1 MKEYR
6 SFEEVDR
13 DLKIL
18 KLQNE
23 IDKEELKLNIK
34 RVKKEIS
41 PKVLLGNLSDL
52 LKKKALETKA
62 MVEGAAKGF
71 IEEFNEKNFNKNKT
85 TLRVEPIEREVI
97 DPFDTEIIVEKV
109 VIDTE
114 STATDRD
121 RPVKP

>member
-1 MKEYR
+1 MKEYK

-23 IDKEELKLNIK
+23 IDKEELKLSIK
-34 RVKKEIS
+34 HVKKEIS

-52 LKKKALETKA
+52 VKRKALEAKA
-62 MVEGAAKGF
+62 MVEGAAQGF
-71 IEEFNEKNFNKNKT
+71 IEEYKEKNSSRIGT
-85 TLRVEPIEREVI
+85 EIRVEPIDNDVV
-97 DPFDTEIIVEKV
+97 DPVETEIIVEKV

-114 STATDRD
+114 TADLNRD
-121 RPVKP
+121 RPIKP

>member
-23 IDKEELKLNIK
+23 IEKEELKLNIK
-34 RVKKEIS
+34 HVKREIS

-52 LKKKALETKA
+52 VKRKALEAKA

-71 IEEFNEKNFNKNKT
+71 IEEYKDNNPPRVGAD
-85 TLRVEPIEREVI
+85 LRVEPIDNEMAGPVE
-97 DPFDTEIIVEKV
+97 TEIIVEKV
-109 VIDTE
+109 IID
-114 STATDRD
+114 AGTDEVNRD
-121 RPVKP
+121 KPFNP

>member
-6 SFEEVDR
+6 SFEEIDR

-23 IDKEELKLNIK
+23 IDKEELKLSIK
-34 RVKKEIS
+34 HVKREIS

-52 LKKKALETKA
+52 VKRKALEAKA
-62 MVEGAAKGF
+62 MAEGAAKGF
-71 IEEFNEKNFNKNKT
+71 IEDYKEKTSNRVGAEI
-85 TLRVEPIEREVI
+85 RVERIENEV
-97 DPFDTEIIVEKV
+97 DPVETEIIVEKV

-114 STATDRD
+114 TAELDRD
-121 RPVKP
+121 RPIKP